1 MKKNRS
7 SLFCVVLG
15 LSILLFTNKTAAQ
28 TNANIKGKV
37 LTENDKPVAGANI
50 FIKDSEKGT
59 TANLDGSFVIRNL
72 KKGKLILIVTC
83 VGYESTEKEIFI
95 SENPPAE
102 IEITLQERSYK
113 INDVVVTGTRT
124 EKKIMDSPV
133 RTNVINNE
141 ELKMNGFTRL
151 DNVLMEQAGLAII
164 NDHGS
169 GVQIQGL
176 DPAYTLILL
185 DGEPVIGRTAG
196 TLELSRFDVSS
207 LKQIE
212 IVKGPSSSLYGSEA
226 LAGVINLIT
235 QSPTKPFKTSL
246 KSLYGTHNTWNLS
259 GRGEFIYDNLNGSL
273 LINQRSSNGY
283 DLDGTTQSQT
293 APKYKTY
300 TIDPKFEFKINEQSS
315 IKLAGRVYLEKQN
328 NRAEI
333 TESEE
338 KKLLNGE
345 DKLTD
350 WNASVIFQNKFTPSL
365 KTETK
370 FYMTGYRTENKLTYQ
385 ENGGD
390 YDFSVFDQSL
400 YKGEIFSSYIFD
412 NENLSALGTGYIYE
426 KVNAD
431 RIAEGTKKTNSFF
444 AFAQHEWLPSQIFD
458 FVIGARFDNHSD
470 YSSRLSPKF
479 SFLIRPFVSLN
490 IRGSIGGGFKAPT
503 LQQLYLDFTNP
514 QVGYSV
520 IGSSNFNNTFQKFL
534 DEGQIDRILI
544 EPSSINQIKAE
555 NSFAYNF
562 GFEYTPV
569 EFIEITSNLF
579 RNNVR
584 DLIDAVPIAVKNNGQ
599 NVYTYFNLNKIHTQ
613 GIESSITVNPF
624 NGFSISIGYQYLE
637 AVDEDVLSQVKE
649 GKISRV
655 TSSGR
660 VRTVSEEDYG
670 GLFNRSKHSGTISI
684 SYENSRLGISSC
696 LSGILRGKYGYG
708 DINGNGILDDSREY
722 VPGYALWNLTLT
734 KSITENFS
742 AQLRIENLLDKTN
755 TEFIP
760 SMPGRIIYAGL
771 RIEFSKE

>member
-1 MKKNRS
+1 MKKNKS
-7 SLFCVVLG
+7 SLFCVMLG
-15 LSILLFTNKTAAQ
+15 LSILLFTINTAAQ
-28 TNANIKGKV
+28 TNTDIKGKV
-37 LTENDKPVAGANI
+37 LTENDRPVVGANI

-59 TANLDGSFVIRNL
+59 TANHDGSFVIRNL
-72 KKGKLILIVTC
+72 KREKLILVVSC

-95 SENPPAE
+95 NGNPPAE
-102 IEITLQERSYK
+102 IEITLRAKSYK
-113 INDVVVTGTRT
+113 INDVVITGTRT
-124 EKKIMDSPV
+124 EKKLMDSPV
-133 RTNVINNE
+133 RTNVINKE
-141 ELKMNGFTRL
+141 ELRINGFTRL

-176 DPAYTLILL
+176 DPAYTLVLL

-235 QSPTKPFKTSL
+235 QNPTKPFRASL
-246 KSLYGTHNTWNLS
+246 KSLYGTYKTLDLS
-259 GRGEFIYDNLNGSL
+259 GSGEFIYDNINGSL
-273 LINQRSSNGY
+273 QVNQRSSNGY
-283 DLDGTTQSQT
+283 DLDGATQSQT
-293 APKYKTY
+293 VPKYKTY

-315 IKLAGRVYLEKQN
+315 IKLTGRVYLEKQN
-328 NRAEI
+328 NRVEI
-333 TESEE
+333 TEGEE
-338 KKLLNGE
+338 KKLLNSE
-345 DKLTD
+345 NKLTD
-350 WNASVIFQNKFTPSL
+350 WNTSVIFQNKFTPSL
-365 KTETK
+365 KTEIK
-370 FYMTGYRTENKLTYQ
+370 FYMTGYRTESKLAYQ
-385 ENGGD
+385 ENGSN
-390 YDFSVFDQSL
+390 YDFSIFDQSL
-400 YKGEIFSSYIFD
+400 YKGEIFSNYVFD
-412 NENLSALGTGYIYE
+412 NENLSALGAGYTHE

-431 RIAEGTKKTNSFF
+431 RIAERTKKTNSFF

-458 FVIGARFDNHSD
+458 FVIGARFDHHSD

-479 SFLIRPFVSLN
+479 SFLIKPVETLN

-555 NSFAYNF
+555 NSFAFNF

-569 EFIEITSNLF
+569 EYIEVTANLF

-599 NVYTYFNLNKIHTQ
+599 NVYTYLNLNKIHTQ
-613 GIESSITVNPF
+613 GIESSIMVIPF
-624 NGFSISIGYQYLE
+624 NGFSISLGYQYLE
-637 AVDEDVLSQVKE
+637 AVDEDVLAQVKE
-649 GKISRV
+649 GKISKV

-660 VRTVSEEDYG
+660 VRNVTEEDYG
-670 GLFNRSKHSGTISI
+670 GLFNRSKHSGTIRI
-684 SYENSRLGISSC
+684 SYENNQLGISSC
-696 LSGILRGKYGYG
+696 LSGILRGEYGYG

-722 VPGYALWNLTLT
+722 VPGYATWNLTLT
-734 KSITENFS
+734 KSVTENFS
-742 AQLRIENLLDKTN
+742 AQLRIENLFDKTN
-755 TEFIP
+755 AEFIP